1 MTGREE
7 FEKALRRDLPPALE
21 GLDDTVLAQL
31 AVLGDRERRRRDAEL
46 KASLEGALKELPLP
60 LRPIAKKAVRL

>member
-7 FEKALRRDLPPALE
+7 FEKALRRELPPALE
-21 GLDDTVLAQL
+21 GLEDATLRRL
-31 AVLGDRERRRRDAEL
+31 AVLGDRERRRRDKEL
-46 KASLEGALKELPLP
+46 EDSLLGALKELPLP

>member
-7 FEKALRRDLPPALE
+7 FEKALRRDLPPELE
-21 GLDDTVLAQL
+21 GLDDATLSALA
-31 AVLGDRERRRRDAEL
+31 ALGDRERRRRDKEL
-46 KASLEGALKELPLP
+46 EDSLLGALKELPLP